1 MFAYLYVC
9 SVIILKCLPLKRNEK
24 TNERNTFHNRFSK
37 EMGMFRSPVSEAI
50 PRMTC
55 LGVQIGN
62 EQHLAVLEAGIDERL
77 GRAGR
82 TVLATTTL

>member
-1 MFAYLYVC
+1 MFAYLYFC

-24 TNERNTFHNRFSK
+24 QKTALE
-37 EMGMFRSPVSEAI
+37 
-50 PRMTC
+50 MTC

-77 GRAGR
+77 GRR
-82 TVLATTTL
+82 TVLATL